1 MDSLFLVWQ
10 VFLWDH
16 GRFSDK
22 SISQTDMIEL

>member
-1 MDSLFLVWQ
+1 MDSFLVWQ
-10 VFLWDH
+10 VFFWDH